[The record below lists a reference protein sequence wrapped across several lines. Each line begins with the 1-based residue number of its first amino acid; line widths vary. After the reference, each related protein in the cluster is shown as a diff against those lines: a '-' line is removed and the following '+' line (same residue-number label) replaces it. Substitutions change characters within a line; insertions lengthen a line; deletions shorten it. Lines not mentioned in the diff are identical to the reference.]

1 MLPVERDEVV
11 GLFRERLLKVIE
23 RQGVSRSAFAQQIGL
38 DRSTLSQLLSS
49 DNERLARAE
58 TIVAIAREGKVSVD
72 WLLGLSQ
79 EEARGA
85 DFVDNAMEIEA
96 GSAGKLDETMS
107 RWHAE
112 AAGYKIRYVP
122 TTLPDL
128 MKTGEVIAH
137 EYRDYGERVPKSQLE
152 RAEARLAY
160 SRKPETEMEVCSS
173 WQSVEGFAKGES
185 IWRDL
190 PAPARRRQIEQ
201 MIALLDELY
210 PTFRWFLYDGLR
222 RYASPL
228 TVFGPQRAALYL
240 GNMFF
245 VFNGTDQIRVLTRH
259 FDDLVRAATVQ
270 PPDVIAF
277 LEALM
282 NKHLTPTKGRGR

>member
-1 MLPVERDEVV
+1 MQREEVV
-11 GLFRERLLKVIE
+11 GVFRERLLKVIE
-23 RQGVSRSAFAQQIGL
+23 RQGVSRSAFAQLIGL
-38 DRSTLSQLLSS
+38 DRSTLSQLLST
-49 DNERLARAE
+49 DNERLPRAE
-58 TIVAIAREGKVSVD
+58 TIVAIALQGKVGID
-72 WLLGLSQ
+72 WLLGLTH
-79 EEARGA
+79 EESRGA
-85 DFVDNAMEIEA
+85 EVVDNAMEIEA
-96 GSAGKLDETMS
+96 GSAGKLDETMQ

-128 MKTGEVIAH
+128 MKTEEVIAH
-137 EYRDYGERVPKSQLE
+137 EYRDYGERVPQSQLE

-173 WQSVEGFAKGES
+173 WQSVEGFARGES

-190 PAPARRRQIEQ
+190 PVPARRRQIEQ
-201 MIALLDELY
+201 MVAICDELY

-245 VFNGTDQIRVLTRH
+245 VFNGTEQIRVLTRH
-259 FDDLVRAATVQ
+259 FDDLVRSATVQ
-270 PPDVIAF
+270 PPDVMAF
-277 LEALM
+277 LQGLLD
-282 NKHLTPTKGRGR
+282 KHLKQTKGRGR